1 LPKFAEE
8 KTLQGE
14 CGADQVPEERILS
27 EECGADQVP
36 EERVLSKECG
46 ADQSAEKLISDIP
59 SCTNPCDKTS
69 ISKGTS

>member
-14 CGADQVPEERILS
+14 CGADQVPEER
-27 EECGADQVP
+27 
-36 EERVLSKECG
+36 VLSKECG
-46 ADQSAEKLISDIP
+46 TDQSAEKLISEIP